1 MWILLW
7 NVPQR
12 IKLPHEMSPGGPT
25 PHPTRLPPTITA
37 HLFQPNSCID
47 QLIHNGLRE
56 LSVSQQEGS
65 KNFIILQYVIYLQAA
80 ALTE

>member
-1 MWILLW
+1 MW

-12 IKLPHEMSPGGPT
+12 IKVLHEMSPGGLK
-25 PHPTRLPPTITA
+25 PHPTRPPPTTTA

-56 LSVSQQEGS
+56 LSVSQQEGG
-65 KNFIILQYVIYLQAA
+65 KNFIILQYVIYFQAA
-80 ALTE
+80 ALTG